1 MFNKI
6 ISMSNSFFGRFKKK
20 DNQVIE
26 KQPPV
31 WEDRIFWVE
40 TLQKISFPVLNSL
53 KRDSLRKNMALEA
66 FETESSKFAHLEA
79 FANVFNGIAPWLEL
93 GPDESEEGR
102 FRKKYI
108 ILTLK
113 AITNAVNPDSND
125 YMLFTES
132 KQSLMSIA
140 LFAQALLRSKIQI
153 WNNLPMDV
161 QAKIIYE
168 LKNTR
173 IIAPFE
179 NHWLLFTSIIEAA
192 LLEFT
197 GECDRERL
205 TYGVRKFRD
214 DWYLGDG
221 IYADGSEFDVSYYN
235 SIFIH
240 PMLNDILKVMRKYS
254 IDEGELLDVQ
264 LMRSSRY
271 ASQLER
277 IISPEGSYPLL
288 GKSLACRSGIFHLLA
303 QASLF
308 RILPRNIETSQV
320 RSALTKVLK
329 SQFEGHQNFDNN
341 GWLAIG
347 LNGHQVEI
355 AEENINTGSLYGC
368 CAIFLPLGLSFN
380 DSFWVGP
387 FEEWTSLKAW
397 NGNSVEMDQSVDF

>member
-1 MFNKI
+1 
-6 ISMSNSFFGRFKKK
+6 MSNSFFGRFKKK
-20 DNQVIE
+20 DNEVIE
-26 KQPPV
+26 EQPSV

-53 KRDSLRKNMALEA
+53 KRGSLKKNMALEA
-66 FETESSKFAHLEA
+66 FSAESGKFAHLEA

-93 GPDESEEGR
+93 GPDESEEGVI
-102 FRKKYI
+102 RKKYI
-108 ILTLK
+108 VLTLK
-113 AITNAVNPDSND
+113 AISNAVNPNSND
-125 YMLFTES
+125 YILFTES

-140 LFAQALLRSKIQI
+140 LFAQALLRSKVQI

-179 NHWLLFTSIIEAA
+179 NHWLLFTSMIEAA

-205 TYGVRKFRD
+205 SYGVRKFRD
-214 DWYLGDG
+214 EWYIGDG
-221 IYADGSEFDVSYYN
+221 VYADGDEFDVSYYN

-288 GKSLACRSGIFHLLA
+288 GKSLACRSGIFHLLS

-329 SQFEGHQNFDNN
+329 TQFEGHQNFDKN
-341 GWLAIG
+341 GWLTIG
-347 LNGHQVEI
+347 LNGHQVDI
-355 AEENINTGSLYGC
+355 AEEEINTGSLYGC
-368 CAIFLPLGLSFN
+368 CAIFLPLGLSYN
-380 DSFWVGP
+380 DSFWVNP
-387 FEEWTSLKAW
+387 FEEWSSLKAW
-397 NGNSVEMDQSVDF
+397 NGNSVEKDQSVDF

>member
-1 MFNKI
+1 
-6 ISMSNSFFGRFKKK
+6 MSNSFFGRFKKK
-20 DNQVIE
+20 DNKVVE
-26 KQPPV
+26 EQPPV

-53 KRDSLRKNMALEA
+53 KRDSLRKNMAIEA
-66 FETESSKFAHLEA
+66 FTAEGNKFAHLEA

-93 GPDESEEGR
+93 GPDGSEEGEI
-102 FRKKYI
+102 RKKYI

-113 AITNAVNPDSND
+113 AISNAVNPNSND
-125 YMLFTES
+125 YILFTES

-140 LFAQALLRSKIQI
+140 LFAQALLRSKTQI

-205 TYGVRKFRD
+205 TYGVHKFRD

-277 IISPEGSYPLL
+277 VISPDGSYPLL
-288 GKSLACRSGIFHLLA
+288 GKSLAYRTGIFHLLA

-308 RILPRNIETSQV
+308 RILPRNIGTSQV
-320 RSALTKVLK
+320 RAALTKVLRT
-329 SQFEGHQNFDNN
+329 QFEGHQNFDNN
-341 GWLAIG
+341 GWLTIG
-347 LNGHQVEI
+347 LNGSQIEI
-355 AEENINTGSLYGC
+355 AEEEINTGSLYGC

-380 DSFWVGP
+380 DPFWTNP

-397 NGNSVEMDQSVDF
+397 NGNVVDADQSIDF

>member
-1 MFNKI
+1 
-6 ISMSNSFFGRFKKK
+6 MSNSFFGRFKKK

-26 KQPPV
+26 EQPPV

-53 KRDSLRKNMALEA
+53 KRDSLKKNMALEA
-66 FETESSKFAHLEA
+66 FGTESSKFAHLEA

-93 GPDESEEGR
+93 GPDESEEGTIR
-102 FRKKYI
+102 RKYI

-113 AITNAVNPDSND
+113 AITNAVDPDSND
-125 YMLFTES
+125 YILFTES

-140 LFAQALLRSKIQI
+140 LFAQALLRSKTQI

-205 TYGVRKFRD
+205 TYGVHKFRD

-341 GWLAIG
+341 GWLTIG
-347 LNGHQVEI
+347 LNGRQIEI

-368 CAIFLPLGLSFN
+368 CAIFLPLGLSPN
-380 DSFWVGP
+380 DSFWIGP

-397 NGNSVEMDQSVDF
+397 NGNTVERDQSVDF